1 MSFLPVD
8 TLRGKTVAGEAKCRR
23 NRTKTFD
30 KLQNVQAL
38 TEELDWQID
47 EQNH

>member
-1 MSFLPVD
+1 MKKKELEIGLWTKSMSFLPVD

-30 KLQNVQAL
+30 KLQNVQA
-38 TEELDWQID
+38 
-47 EQNH
+47 